1 MIWPCRGSLASNN
14 VLSHASLF
22 KKSLL
27 ATHLWEDVCVFRL
40 KERMDKISYASA
52 FVFRNH
58 PVCVRCVAGS
68 RFLYFRP
75 SAHSTA
81 GFLPSTPEPMCS
93 VVFQSAVLQCHCI
106 SAPLLELH
114 SPSSFSVKCCCEG
127 SHRAENQGF
136 LFPLQRCQSAKK
148 GCLCILA
155 SLHACLT
162 EAFDADKLWGVCV
175 FFWLMHLFCLRARHT
190 WTVPSLLGHGAVLAA
205 CKLISPD
212 IVFQP
217 YVFLCFPFK
226 VSFLRFN
233 QHLLKILV
241 LFLYTVYL
249 EDRDLLNLV

>member
-1 MIWPCRGSLASNN
+1 MRACLGW
-14 VLSHASLF
+14 
-22 KKSLL
+22 K
-27 ATHLWEDVCVFRL
+27 
-40 KERMDKISYASA
+40 RMDKISYASA

-114 SPSSFSVKCCCEG
+114 SPSSFSVKCCREG

-148 GCLCILA
+148 GCLCILV

-162 EAFDADKLWGVCV
+162 EAFDADKLWCVCVCV
-175 FFWLMHLFCLRARHT
+175 FLTHAFILSERTSYLDSALFVGTRCSPCCMQTYFSRHSLS
-190 WTVPSLLGHGAVLAA
+190 TVCVSLL
-205 CKLISPD
+205 
-212 IVFQP
+212 
-217 YVFLCFPFK
+217 
-226 VSFLRFN
+226 SF
-233 QHLLKILV
+233 
-241 LFLYTVYL
+241 
-249 EDRDLLNLV
+249 